1 MRPVRSRQKHRGWL
15 LRPSALPGSLLQ
27 SARPLIAGVLSIL
40 VQQPRGETAAPVGL
54 REEAHYRP
62 DRLIVH
68 RFQNAR
74 IRESTVGL
82 AWREERTTRPAGR
95 PRKPAGRAA
104 GLNSTSRFM
113 AFLLPGPSLLS
124 KIGSRQ
130 PEPHA
135 PAAATCSA
143 LAAQDFKIFP
153 AGGRQRIALD
163 SARHAHAGT
172 SFSSAAADM
181 LPRARISRPATR
193 RRGRAAIGW
202 RCRFARTVCPRP
214 STPSRYRC

>member
-1 MRPVRSRQKHRGWL
+1 MTGEPPPQTLTLPNADAAGPDKSIGAGCFG
-15 LRPSALPGSLLQ
+15 LRLYRVAFCNP
-27 SARPLIAGVLSIL
+27 RPLPAGVLSRL
-40 VQQPRGETAAPVGL
+40 VQQSRGETAAPVGL

-95 PRKPAGRAA
+95 PRMPAGRAA

-113 AFLLPGPSLLS
+113 AFLLPVPSLLS

-130 PEPHA
+130 PGPHA

-143 LAAQDFKIFP
+143 LAAHDFKILP
-153 AGGRQRIALD
+153 AGGQRIALD
-163 SARHAHAGT
+163 SARHA
-172 SFSSAAADM
+172 
-181 LPRARISRPATR
+181 
-193 RRGRAAIGW
+193 RGIGN
-202 RCRFARTVCPRP
+202 
-214 STPSRYRC
+214 